1 METWLHSAISTAW
14 QVIAPSVR
22 EIRSILG
29 QPPPSSFTWPHA
41 VILGSWNRRPKIP
54 PTTTSV
60 CSHLGSREVPNLG
73 DHEHHTARHA
83 VHLATVDILRYTGFT
98 DLLEVSVQ
106 RLRAATLSN

>member
-41 VILGSWNRRPKIP
+41 VILGSLNRRQNAPLP
-54 PTTTSV
+54 SST
-60 CSHLGSREVPNLG
+60 CSHLGSREVPDLG

-83 VHLATVDILRYTGFT
+83 VHLATVNVLRYTGFA

-106 RLRAATLSN
+106 RLRATTWSY

>member
-54 PTTTSV
+54 PYYHFCLFSPWEQR
-60 CSHLGSREVPNLG
+60 GS
-73 DHEHHTARHA
+73 
-83 VHLATVDILRYTGFT
+83 
-98 DLLEVSVQ
+98 
-106 RLRAATLSN
+106 